1 MSIAAFYSGILMTTI
16 FVVAVSTSCSRSI
29 TCQCGSSIKNYTHCL
44 DEASYKTYTCET
56 WEHCK
61 TCRTNVTHCITCPPK
76 RFGPTC
82 SEVTKEL
89 IRRKRHFS
97 HGSCPRLR
105 SPKSGSSNCT
115 YTGNYR
121 TCTGTCLPGYY
132 FQDEEDIISI
142 TLECHGKTWKPR
154 RNFPPCKSGGYC
166 GLTIKGAGYY
176 NCTTS
181 TDGTRCDITCG
192 SRKASRYHC
201 YPGRDWNPQLPSCT
215 IPKGADKIDLLTRCL
230 CQNGGTC
237 VEGGGCIC
245 PSGTTGSVCEVE
257 NESTGRDCNL
267 QITGAGAYNCT
278 ISSDGTTCDIIC
290 DNVPRGRYH
299 CRSENGWKPQ
309 LPYCTTPKGVRTPRQ
324 TTCRCEN
331 GGNCDSR
338 GNCICVSGFTGSR
351 CENAPAESCL
361 DPGSIQFGYR
371 RLRNRTPSQSS
382 RIYGIGQSF
391 QYYCNQGY
399 ELRGNNVLNCLPSGR
414 WSSNLPRCQSTQI
427 DSTANCIDPGS
438 IQNGYRVLRNGA
450 PSRFSRIYNNGQS
463 FQFFCNQGYILQGNN
478 VITCLPSGEWS
489 SNTPWCQSTQT
500 GMPRSYCT
508 LPEIDGTGMII
519 EPFLDINDRRQTFP
533 LGMEIKFDCEDGYEI
548 EGDMWII
555 YCKQGGEWTAEPPKC
570 RRIPIFKAPAIY
582 CDHPGVDVNGIIE
595 DSNDVTIVEQKQVYL
610 PGAELKY
617 RCIEGYEVIGA
628 SNIVC
633 TLNGE
638 WSGDPPAC
646 RRSTTS
652 TRGVCPNP
660 TVDPNGDMEY
670 ISANDPRRRGQG
682 FEAGSEVRFTCKNG
696 YELSS
701 SSPIIC
707 LRNGQWNNDP
717 PTCRGI
723 ARSPAWI
730 MCRDPG
736 SLQNGGVI
744 VFYNSQNT
752 RRLNDSDINDAREYP
767 AGTRLSYDCKFG
779 YRLQGEK
786 NLICRPTGLWEGI
799 KPVCVEDCGV
809 STLQAGGKI
818 TYGKNTKAG
827 EFPWIVFLYMNQ
839 TRDTCGGV
847 LLDQRTVLTAAHCLE
862 GASYCTMYFGKY
874 NRSDENDDG
883 EVKTRM
889 SSEIIIHPEFVLQ
902 TFDNDIAII
911 KFSPDITYSPRIQR
925 ICMPSSDS
933 TRLNLVTE
941 KMGFVA
947 GWGLNENRLPSSR
960 LMLANLP
967 VQTSEICTAAYLRRS
982 VQIRI
987 TEGMFCAGYTSDRI
1001 NACAGDSGSP
1011 MVFYNNQTERFVLEG
1026 LVSHG
1031 TSGRCEQPEKY
1042 TIFTRVSYYL
1052 RWINENWRTGNR

>member
-1 MSIAAFYSGILMTTI
+1 MMSFLILIKI
-16 FVVAVSTSCSRSI
+16 FLCLVFSI
-29 TCQCGSSIKNYTHCL
+29 FLMNT
-44 DEASYKTYTCET
+44 
-56 WEHCK
+56 
-61 TCRTNVTHCITCPPK
+61 
-76 RFGPTC
+76 
-82 SEVTKEL
+82 
-89 IRRKRHFS
+89 
-97 HGSCPRLR
+97 
-105 SPKSGSSNCT
+105 
-115 YTGNYR
+115 
-121 TCTGTCLPGYY
+121 
-132 FQDEEDIISI
+132 
-142 TLECHGKTWKPR
+142 
-154 RNFPPCKSGGYC
+154 
-166 GLTIKGAGYY
+166 
-176 NCTTS
+176 
-181 TDGTRCDITCG
+181 
-192 SRKASRYHC
+192 RYHA
-201 YPGRDWNPQLPSCT
+201 T
-215 IPKGADKIDLLTRCL
+215 DKIDLLTRCL

-414 WSSNLPRCQSTQI
+414 WSSNLPRCQSTQIEPTVYCSNPGRISFGSYRNNDGNSAATQRFTVGQSVDYYCQERYGLIGSSVVTCLPSGSWSSRPLCRRVMTPLTPI

>member
-1 MSIAAFYSGILMTTI
+1 MMSFLILIKI
-16 FVVAVSTSCSRSI
+16 FLCLVFSI
-29 TCQCGSSIKNYTHCL
+29 FLMNT
-44 DEASYKTYTCET
+44 
-56 WEHCK
+56 
-61 TCRTNVTHCITCPPK
+61 
-76 RFGPTC
+76 
-82 SEVTKEL
+82 
-89 IRRKRHFS
+89 
-97 HGSCPRLR
+97 
-105 SPKSGSSNCT
+105 
-115 YTGNYR
+115 
-121 TCTGTCLPGYY
+121 
-132 FQDEEDIISI
+132 
-142 TLECHGKTWKPR
+142 
-154 RNFPPCKSGGYC
+154 
-166 GLTIKGAGYY
+166 
-176 NCTTS
+176 
-181 TDGTRCDITCG
+181 
-192 SRKASRYHC
+192 RYHA
-201 YPGRDWNPQLPSCT
+201 R
-215 IPKGADKIDLLTRCL
+215 ADKIDLLTRCL

-500 GMPRSYCT
+500 
-508 LPEIDGTGMII
+508 
-519 EPFLDINDRRQTFP
+519 
-533 LGMEIKFDCEDGYEI
+533 
-548 EGDMWII
+548 
-555 YCKQGGEWTAEPPKC
+555 
-570 RRIPIFKAPAIY
+570 APAIY